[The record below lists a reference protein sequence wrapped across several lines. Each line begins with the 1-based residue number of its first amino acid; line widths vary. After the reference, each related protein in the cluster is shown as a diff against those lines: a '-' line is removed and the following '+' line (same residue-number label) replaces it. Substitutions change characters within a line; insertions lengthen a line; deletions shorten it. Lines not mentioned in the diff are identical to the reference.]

1 MRPKPNGAD
10 IVALVVAILLPL
22 IGFILGLVR
31 RSQWK
36 AGGMQPPTVTT
47 LAIVLGAVLMVV
59 YFIALMLGMA
69 YVGYVVSRDM

>member
-10 IVALVVAILLPL
+10 IAALVVAILLPL

-47 LAIVLGAVLMVV
+47 LAIVLGAVLTAV
-59 YFIALMLGMA
+59 YFVVLIFGMA
-69 YVGYVVSRDM
+69 YLGYVASRTM

>member
-1 MRPKPNGAD
+1 MKPKPNGAD
-10 IVALVVAILLPL
+10 IAALVVAILLPL

>member
-10 IVALVVAILLPL
+10 VAALVVAILLPL

-59 YFIALMLGMA
+59 YFIALMLGMS

>member
-1 MRPKPNGAD
+1 MKPKPNGAD
-10 IVALVVAILLPL
+10 VAALVVAILLPV
-22 IGFILGLVR
+22 IGLILGLVR

-36 AGGMQPPTVTT
+36 AGGMQSPTVTT

-59 YFIALMLGMA
+59 YFAALMLGMA

>member
-1 MRPKPNGAD
+1 MSTKPSGAD
-10 IVALVVAILLPL
+10 IAALIVTIPLPL

-47 LAIVLGAVLMVV
+47 IAVVLGAVLMVV
-59 YFIALMLGMA
+59 YLVLLVLLLA
-69 YVGYVVSRDM
+69 YVGYSVSRDM